1 MCKVD
6 FTVIKGHYRLM
17 NTTEFFKHL
26 KTKNL
31 SRLEKRAGVS
41 RQALHQALHTQNM
54 KLANFNSLA
63 KALDL
68 RVELS
73 PAQNEENLLASLV
86 HYGAPLAH
94 SRGGNLSLEEA
105 LAESLNWSRRD
116 GLYESVVPYVLI
128 KNAQQLNVKKMV
140 GLAYQN
146 DQVNI
151 LGYFAEMAQQYRS
164 HKNLQKLLDLLV
176 PGKEV
181 EKELLL
187 HKTNMNFP
195 ELFERNPYALKWNLW
210 VRGQFAD
217 HRDRWEKWERSHK
230 AT

>member
-1 MCKVD
+1 
-6 FTVIKGHYRLM
+6 M

-26 KTKNL
+26 KKENL
-31 SRLEKRAGVS
+31 SKLEKRAGVS

-54 KLANFNSLA
+54 KLVNLNSLA

-73 PAQNEENLLASLV
+73 PVPSEENLLASLAR
-86 HYGAPLAH
+86 YGAPLAH
-94 SRGGNLSLEEA
+94 SRGGSLSLEEA

-116 GLYESVVPYVLI
+116 GLYESVVPFVLI
-128 KNAQQLNVKKMV
+128 KNAKQLNVKKMV

-146 DQVNI
+146 DQVNV

-164 HKNLQKLLDLLV
+164 HGNLQMLLDLLV
-176 PGKEV
+176 PGKESA
-181 EKELLL
+181 KELLL
-187 HKTNMNFP
+187 LKTRMNFP
-195 ELFERNPYALKWNLW
+195 ELFERNPFAAKWNLW
-210 VRGQFAD
+210 VRGRFAD
-217 HRDRWEKWERSHK
+217 HRDRWEKWEESQK